1 MYYGFQPYVP
11 VAKKLAKANSFAQK
25 VAKKEGRQLSPAR
38 CNGRQLGKTFWGK
51 AWCENLYRYAQI
63 ANRLDRGKTYLGN
76 GSVVDL
82 QIKAGLIQAIV
93 AGSEVY
99 EVEIKIKTLSSKT
112 WQSLKKDCARSIHS
126 LLDLLQ
132 GKFDDDVMKR
142 MAQADGGL
150 FPKPAEIEMN
160 CSCPDGA
167 AVCKHLAAVVYGV
180 SVRLDDSPELLFAL
194 RNVDHS
200 ELITQAVAS
209 ENLEQSLAS
218 STSDLAGS
226 DLGELFGIE
235 LDVSSEPIPATG
247 SQTKTSPSA
256 KKVVAK
262 SKSNSN
268 KAKVTSP
275 AVVATAPAKKP
286 TARKTAKSPAN
297 RKAK

>member
-11 VAKKLAKANSFAQK
+11 VAKKLANATAFAQK
-25 VAKKEGRQLSPAR
+25 EAKREGRQLTPAK
-38 CNGRQLGKTFWGK
+38 CNARKLGKTFWGK
-51 AWCENLYRYAQI
+51 AWCENLNRYAQI
-63 ANRLDRGKTYLGN
+63 ANRLARGKTYLGN

-99 EVEIKIKTLSSKT
+99 RVEIKIKTLSSKT

-142 MAQADGGL
+142 MVQADGGL
-150 FPKPAEIEMN
+150 FPKLAEIEMT
-160 CSCPDGA
+160 CSCPDYA

-180 SVRLDDSPELLFAL
+180 SVRLDDSPELLFTL
-194 RNVDHS
+194 RNVDHA
-200 ELITQAVAS
+200 ELITQAVAA

-218 STSDLAGS
+218 GASDLAGS

-235 LDVSSEPIPATG
+235 LEITPKPTTDTR
-247 SQTKTSPSA
+247 SQKKRGASA
-256 KKVVAK
+256 KNDAGKN
-262 SKSNSN
+262 KSNKTKS
-268 KAKVTSP
+268 TSP
-275 AVVATAPAKKP
+275 AAVLKAPAKQP
-286 TARKTAKSPAN
+286 TGRKSAKTLAS

>member
-1 MYYGFQPYVP
+1 MYYDFQPYVP
-11 VAKKLAKANSFAQK
+11 VAKKLANANAFAQK
-25 VAKKEGRQLSPAR
+25 LAKKEGRQLSPAK
-38 CNGRQLGKTFWGK
+38 CNARQLGKTFWGK
-51 AWCENLYRYAQI
+51 AWCENLNRYAHI
-63 ANRLDRGKTYLGN
+63 SNRLDRGKTYLGN

-99 EVEIKIKTLSSKT
+99 EVEIKIKTLASKT

-150 FPKPAEIEMN
+150 FPKPAEIEMD

-200 ELITQAVAS
+200 ELITQAVAA

-218 STSDLAGS
+218 DASDLAGS
-226 DLGELFGIE
+226 DLSELFGIE
-235 LDVSSEPIPATG
+235 LDVSPEPIPATG
-247 SQTKTSPSA
+247 GQAKPSPSA
-256 KKVVAK
+256 KKAAVK
-262 SKSNSN
+262 SKGN

-286 TARKTAKSPAN
+286 AARKTAKSPAS

>member
-11 VAKKLAKANSFAQK
+11 VAKKLAKANAFAQK
-25 VAKKEGRQLSPAR
+25 EAKKEGRQLSPAQ
-38 CNGRQLGKTFWGK
+38 CNARKLGKTFWGK
-51 AWCENLYRYAQI
+51 AWCENLNRYAQI
-63 ANRLDRGKTYLGN
+63 SNRLDRGKTYLGN

-82 QIKAGLIQAIV
+82 QIKPGLIQAIV

-99 EVEIKIKTLSSKT
+99 RVEIKIKTLSSKT
-112 WQSLKKDCARSIHS
+112 WQSLKTDCSRSIHS

-150 FPKPAEIEMN
+150 FPKPAEIEMK

-194 RNVDHS
+194 RNVDHA
-200 ELITQAVAS
+200 ELITQAVAA

-218 STSDLAGS
+218 GASDLAGS

-235 LDVSSEPIPATG
+235 LDITPEPTADTR
-247 SQTKTSPSA
+247 SQKKRGTSA
-256 KKVVAK
+256 KNNAGK
-262 SKSNSN
+262 SKSNKT
-268 KAKVTSP
+268 KATSP
-275 AVVATAPAKKP
+275 AVVSTAQAKKP
-286 TARKTAKSPAN
+286 TGRQSAKTLAS